1 MTSRIAA
8 APACRCNRFRPSSPP
23 GGSAPPGGEE
33 SRKRARRAEVRERPP
48 RRSPTGTME
57 SGTMSTAMA
66 MPGNTTS
73 TYLVHLF
80 GTGLADE
87 RFVVEKFRA
96 LANGEIRPVAP
107 EAAASRGR
115 RAARRVVVSR
125 RQAEAMRPDRT
136 EIIVCTGLTT
146 RGGRQAWGSVA
157 AGLLCDRRQ
166 RG

>member
-1 MTSRIAA
+1 
-8 APACRCNRFRPSSPP
+8 
-23 GGSAPPGGEE
+23 
-33 SRKRARRAEVRERPP
+33 
-48 RRSPTGTME
+48 
-57 SGTMSTAMA
+57 MSTAMA
-66 MPGNTTS
+66 MPGNTAA
-73 TYLVHLF
+73 TYLIHLF

-107 EAAASRGR
+107 EAAASKG
-115 RAARRVVVSR
+115 RRVVVSR

-136 EIIVCTGLTT
+136 EIIVCTGLST

-157 AGLLCDRRQ
+157 AGLLCERRQ